1 MFDVKTTIFLQ
12 VIVIIEK
19 NNRYSHLLSI
29 FIIDDNLRLRNV
41 KIGLLKVS
49 MHGAM
54 KHKSELDYLT
64 WILTKL

>member
-64 WILTKL
+64 